1 MERVEEWHTRNFKTI
16 FDDSKIQDKMSWK
29 IFKFD
34 RSIGWLAYGA
44 PTERPHIKGQNDSS
58 RWLIWAFYEKCTA
71 REIPNPQTRI
81 LLSFYWL
88 A

>member
-1 MERVEEWHTRNFKTI
+1 MERVEEWHTENFKTI
-16 FDDSKIQDKMSWK
+16 FDDSEIQDKMSWK

-58 RWLIWAFYEKCTA
+58 RWLIWAKNVAHLGKERGIKTTA
-71 REIPNPQTRI
+71 NYNMFII
-81 LLSFYWL
+81 CL
-88 A
+88 